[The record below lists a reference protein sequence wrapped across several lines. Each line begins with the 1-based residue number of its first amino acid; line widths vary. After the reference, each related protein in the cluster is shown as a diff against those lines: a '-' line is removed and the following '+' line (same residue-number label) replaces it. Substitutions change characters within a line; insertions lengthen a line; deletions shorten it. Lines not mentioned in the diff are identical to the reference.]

1 MLGEEARRRL
11 SGHHPARDTQIIALS
26 AINPPGPLEQSRGTQ
41 VCVSAKVGGRERS
54 DRWKGESEAFSLQEV
69 DAGNERADESQTRA
83 LPGVNRDRTLRVIL
97 LAILGDERIA
107 ASGLPGDAVVF
118 AVIR

>member
-1 MLGEEARRRL
+1 MARFGGPGEEARVLGEEARRRL

-41 VCVSAKVGGRERS
+41 VCVSAKVGGREQS

-69 DAGNERADESQTRA
+69 DAGNERANESHPRA
-83 LPGVNRDRTLRVIL
+83 SPGRSRDRTLFQIN
-97 LAILGDERIA
+97 AITEIERA
-107 ASGLPGDAVVF
+107 
-118 AVIR
+118 